1 MVSMIAVFHVLTN
14 AGPWKHTSVRLSEI
28 DAALHSSGSI
38 PIDLDWNDLEMDD
51 PDHFTDVGA
60 VEFAGR
66 FVRTVVP
73 HLRGYKQLYV
83 LTDSTIDYN
92 DRTVGGE
99 WHGRASKYVESLFL
113 KHDINASVDAVCGSG
128 FVAGASDGQHFRNRL
143 LNHLSHSLPSAILF
157 MGGWNDVHRPRV
169 HVLNAIY
176 NCVSIAQ
183 SGRKRRA
190 LPVQYDP

>member
-1 MVSMIAVFHVLTN
+1 MSARQEASAIACIHGIFIR
-14 AGPWKHTSVRLSEI
+14 TSIL
-28 DAALHSSGSI
+28 
-38 PIDLDWNDLEMDD
+38 D
-51 PDHFTDVGA
+51 PDVINGCLA
-60 VEFAGR
+60 MR
-66 FVRTVVP
+66 
-73 HLRGYKQLYV
+73 YV

-176 NCVSIAQ
+176 NCVSIAR